1 MEGGGGFHPLI
12 QFGNGSFSGRAIQ
25 ARNKWPNGANK
36 GLDET
41 KGNVSFE
48 WKYANSE
55 SCLAEF

>member
-12 QFGNGSFSGRAIQ
+12 QFGNGGFSGRAIQ

-55 SCLAEF
+55 SC